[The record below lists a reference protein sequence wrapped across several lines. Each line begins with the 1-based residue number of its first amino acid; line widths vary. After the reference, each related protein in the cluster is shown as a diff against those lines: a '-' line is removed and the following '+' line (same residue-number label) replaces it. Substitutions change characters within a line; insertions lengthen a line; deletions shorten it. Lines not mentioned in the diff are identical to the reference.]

1 MMGNYGKRMNH
12 VVFSHIIMFDPASA
26 LIGNPY
32 YKYISG
38 VYPDMRK
45 ILLLCPIIVV
55 YFSKLAITLPFNYDQ
70 S

>member
-1 MMGNYGKRMNH
+1 
-12 VVFSHIIMFDPASA
+12 MFDPASA

-45 ILLLCPIIVV
+45 ILLLCPIIAV